1 MKKIH
6 YILASTLLLICSSV
20 FAQQEGSFAFY
31 PYQMSLV
38 NPAYVGVDGQ
48 TIITTSV
55 RNQWSGVADAPKTQA
70 LSFGMP
76 LVNNLGLG
84 VAVVNSSTFIE
95 KQTAVNIDL
104 SYKVKMTE
112 TTNLY
117 FGVNAGA
124 NAFNV
129 NTSGLEMYNM
139 EADPALGS
147 VHAFKPNFGAGALLK
162 NEKFYV
168 SLSAPQLLSIE
179 SAKNDN
185 GYATVE
191 DNRPSFYLGGG
202 YNFNLNPEGTLIL
215 KPSLLSRYVT
225 KAPFTTAFSA
235 QLQIHNMFEVGALY
249 RTDNAYAATANF
261 ILKNKF
267 TIGYAYEISTVPTT
281 ASAKNTN
288 EIVLQYK
295 F

>member
-6 YILASTLLLICSSV
+6 YILASALLLICSSV

-31 PYQMSLV
+31 PYQMSLI
-38 NPAYVGVDGQ
+38 NPAYTGVDGQ

-76 LVNNLGLG
+76 LVNNLGFG

-95 KQTAVNIDL
+95 KQTAVNINL
-104 SYKVKMTE
+104 SYKVKMNA
-112 TTNLY
+112 TTDLY

-129 NTSGLEMYNM
+129 NTAGLEMYNM

-147 VHAFKPNFGAGALLK
+147 IHTFKPNFGAGAILK

-179 SAKNDN
+179 SATNDN

-191 DNRPSFYLGGG
+191 DNRPSFYLSGG
-202 YNFNLNPEGTLIL
+202 YNFDLNADKTLIL
-215 KPSLLSRYVT
+215 KPSVLARYVT
-225 KAPFTTAFSA
+225 DSSFTAAFSA
-235 QLQIHNMFEVGALY
+235 QLQIHDMFEVGALY

-267 TIGYAYEISTVPTT
+267 IIGYAYEMSAVSTM
-281 ASAKNTN
+281 ASTKNTN